1 MARLPDLNRQ
11 LQLAHKL
18 SSPFLNHRTG
28 ELEAHAPTIRVTM
41 KGLSFLHWLHGSTD
55 DFADLIDSDEAAA
68 A

>member
-1 MARLPDLNRQ
+1 MCIRD
-11 LQLAHKL
+11 
-18 SSPFLNHRTG
+18 S
-28 ELEAHAPTIRVTM
+28 RVTM